1 MKKVF
6 YREKNEC
13 NTPYKRQPADGFHR
27 KRCRPVRLHFEAG
40 HDGCRDLRERVRTGR
55 RQPGAVYF
63 ANAEHPGFASGRNFA
78 VYERASKDFSGFII
92 VMSKRFAGDLPANMR
107 ECLSLRLAFADSPG
121 LPLSSPELEAALS
134 CCDLLRKTKQI
145 KDVSACKEIDKLFDA
160 RLQGI
165 CRILFSPQ
173 ARSEDFLSGFSKT

>member
-1 MKKVF
+1 MSA
-6 YREKNEC
+6 
-13 NTPYKRQPADGFHR
+13 TPHIKGNPLPDFIVNVVAPYAYTLKPDMMVAVICTSGCAQGRINR
-27 KRCRPVRLHFEAG
+27 KPYISQTPSITVWRSGEI
-40 HDGCRDLRERVRTGR
+40 LR
-55 RQPGAVYF
+55 Y
-63 ANAEHPGFASGRNFA
+63 EH
-78 VYERASKDFSGFII
+78 VSKDFSGFII
-92 VMSKRFAGDLPANMR
+92 IRYKRFAGGLPSNMR
-107 ECLSLRLAFADSPG
+107 ERLSLRLAFADSPC

-134 CCDLLRKTKQI
+134 CCNLLRKTKQI